1 MHSKRVWIA
10 IAILAVLV
18 VALLAWRP
26 WRQTPA
32 APEATSAGPAAAA
45 STSAAAGETG
55 RGGGPYERQRA
66 AAETSADA
74 TLDAEAVNVLAETD
88 RAITRIAAG
97 DRKGAL
103 AALETAAGKAKI
115 LVGRNPA
122 NALIPAAAEVQV
134 IDTAPLDDSRIGRM
148 RRSLQLA
155 VIADDLPGA
164 RLILDSL
171 RSEIRV
177 RTYHIPLGTYPDAL
191 AQAAALIDQQKNQQ
205 AAEVL
210 TRARST
216 LVMIDEVTPLPLVV
230 AQAAVDAAK
239 ADSDVQRRAQHLS
252 AAREALE
259 RTEDL
264 GYGDK
269 NTRKALLAEI
279 RSLEGGAKAGS
290 NIEAA
295 LERMQKRLN
304 EVVGKLKGEHKRAE
318 S

>member
-1 MHSKRVWIA
+1 MRSKRVWIVLGV
-10 IAILAVLV
+10 ILVLVV
-18 VALLAWRP
+18 VALLVWRP
-26 WRQTPA
+26 WRDSPA
-32 APEATSAGPAAAA
+32 APAATVAPAAAP
-45 STSAAAGETG
+45 AGS
-55 RGGGPYERQRA
+55 RAGPYERQRA
-66 AAETSADA
+66 EAETAAEGA
-74 TLDAEAVNVLAETD
+74 LDAEAIAVLAETD
-88 RAITRIAAG
+88 RAIARIAAG
-97 DRKGAL
+97 DRPGAL
-103 AALETAAGKAKI
+103 AALEAAAGKAQI

-122 NALIPAAAEVQV
+122 HALIPASAEVHV
-134 IDTAPLDDSRIGRM
+134 IDSAPVDEDRVERM
-148 RRSLQLA
+148 RRSLQLS
-155 VIADDLPGA
+155 VIADDLPKA

-177 RTYHIPLGTYPDAL
+177 RTYHIPLGTYPAAL
-191 AQAAALIDQQKNQQ
+191 AQAAALLDQQKNNE

-210 TRARST
+210 SRARST

-239 ADSDVQRRAQHLS
+239 ADKDAQRRTQHLS

-269 NTRKALLAEI
+269 DTRKALLAEI

-290 NIEAA
+290 DIEAA
-295 LERMQKRLN
+295 LERMQTRLKDA
-304 EVVGKLKGEHKRAE
+304 VARLKGEQKQAE